1 MQKVSSS
8 KILRFLKPLWFSDSN
23 YAIDKETGKSVSGLV
38 DTLGL
43 TLLMCPSK
51 N

>member
-38 DTLGL
+38 PTFEGTLVTSL
-43 TLLMCPSK
+43 S
-51 N
+51 